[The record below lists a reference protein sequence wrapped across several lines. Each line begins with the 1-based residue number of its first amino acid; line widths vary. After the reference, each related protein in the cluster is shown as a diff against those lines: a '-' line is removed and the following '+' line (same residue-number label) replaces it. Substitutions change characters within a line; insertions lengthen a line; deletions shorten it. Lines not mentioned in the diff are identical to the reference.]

1 MRVSW
6 TSYVTAATV
15 VSLVCWSQ
23 QPAEAQTAQEAGTV
37 TSPAA
42 PSGPTPRLPNGRPDL
57 TGIWQ
62 RPYVPSVTQ
71 PRAGHKGPSELP
83 YTSAGLED
91 WWNYDPA
98 DGDYTANCMPFGL
111 PRSINGPW
119 PMRIMH
125 NETHLAFLFE
135 LGNWFNIAPVDGS
148 EHPEELEPTWY
159 GHSIGRW
166 EGDTLVIDTVGF
178 NGWTRLDT
186 RGHPHSDALHLI
198 QTYERIDADHINY
211 TITVDDPKTYS
222 APWTNER
229 VFTPF
234 DGELMEYVCNENNR
248 SLWEGRL
255 KFWTPP
261 WRDQPPQ

>member
-1 MRVSW
+1 MPN
-6 TSYVTAATV
+6 VT
-15 VSLVCWSQ
+15 
-23 QPAEAQTAQEAGTV
+23 E
-37 TSPAA
+37 
-42 PSGPTPRLPNGRPDL
+42 
-57 TGIWQ
+57 
-62 RPYVPSVTQ
+62 

-83 YTSAGLED
+83 YTPAGLED

-125 NETHLAFLFE
+125 NETHIAFLFE
-135 LGNWFNIAPVDGS
+135 LGNWFHIVPVDGS

-159 GHSIGRW
+159 GHSVGRW

-198 QTYERIDADHINY
+198 QTYAVSY
-211 TITVDDPKTYS
+211 THLTLPTILLV
-222 APWTNER
+222 
-229 VFTPF
+229 
-234 DGELMEYVCNENNR
+234 
-248 SLWEGRL
+248 
-255 KFWTPP
+255 
-261 WRDQPPQ
+261 